1 MKKKTEIIRIVCLVA
16 LFFALSGCGNT
27 DAQVND
33 ENTVGSEAVVELAEG
48 QPEESTEEPTEK
60 PTEKPTE
67 EPAEEPE
74 EEPRFVPEN
83 GLQVIGPNICD
94 ANGDVFQLRGVST
107 HGIQWYPQYIN
118 QELFTQMHDEWN
130 CNVIRIANYVEE
142 IDGYCTGGDQEMLN
156 QLIDDAVTYATEA
169 KMYVIID
176 WHVMKEG
183 DPRIHQDEA
192 IAFFDMVSE
201 KYADNPYVLYEIC
214 NEPNGEGINWDPI
227 YEYANA
233 VIPVIRENSPYSVVI
248 VGTPMYSAA
257 PSEPLRIPLEYD
269 NLVYAYHFYA
279 KSHRESR
286 QADLKKAYEQGV
298 PLLVSEF
305 GTVANSGSGEPDN
318 EMADQWI
325 SILDEYGIG
334 YICWNLSNNK
344 ETSALIVPECEK
356 TSGFET
362 EDLKPQGQWLL
373 ETLAG
378 YSTTP

>member
-1 MKKKTEIIRIVCLVA
+1 MKKRIGIIEIV
-16 LFFALSGCGNT
+16 FLSIMVFVLAGCGQTNSQENVEM
-27 DAQVND
+27 QV
-33 ENTVGSEAVVELAEG
+33 EAPAAA
-48 QPEESTEEPTEK
+48 PTEAPTEAPTPEPT
-60 PTEKPTE
+60 
-67 EPAEEPE
+67 A
-74 EEPRFVPEN
+74 EPRFVPEN

-94 ANGDVFQLRGVST
+94 ANGDVFQLRGIST

-118 QELFTQMHDEWN
+118 QELFMQMHDEWN

-142 IDGYCTGGDQEMLN
+142 FDGYCNGGDQQMLN
-156 QLIDDAVTYATEA
+156 QLIDDAVTYATNEE
-169 KMYVIID
+169 MYVIID

-192 IAFFDMVSE
+192 IKFFDMVSE
-201 KYADNPYVLYEIC
+201 KYSDNPYVLYEIC
-214 NEPNGEGINWDPI
+214 NEPNGKGINWDPI

-233 VIPVIRENSPYSVVI
+233 VIPVIRENSPHSVII

-257 PSEPLRIPLEYD
+257 PSEPLRKPLEYE

-286 QADLKKAYEQGV
+286 QEDLKNAYAQGV

-305 GTVANSGSGEPDN
+305 GTVANSGSGDPDN
-318 EMADQWI
+318 EMADKWI

-344 ETSALIVPECEK
+344 ETSALIIPKCEK
-356 TSGFET
+356 TSGFT
-362 EDLKPQGQWLL
+362 MEDLKPQGQWLL
-373 ETLAG
+373 DTLK
-378 YSTTP
+378 